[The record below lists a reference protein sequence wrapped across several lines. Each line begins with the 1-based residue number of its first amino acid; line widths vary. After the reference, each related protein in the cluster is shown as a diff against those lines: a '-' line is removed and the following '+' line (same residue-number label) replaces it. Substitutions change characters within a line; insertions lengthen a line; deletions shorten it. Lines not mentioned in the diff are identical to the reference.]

1 MCNSQSDGEHQPH
14 SSVTVTPVL
23 GGLRITGVTRYLGYT
38 DNVVL
43 PPSDAHTL
51 AAWLRRDGDVD
62 AAEVI
67 EAALTSG

>member
-1 MCNSQSDGEHQPH
+1 MCGSVSA
-14 SSVTVTPVL
+14 SVTVTPVL

-43 PPSDAHTL
+43 PPSDARTL
-51 AAWLRRDGDVD
+51 AAWLRRDGDVE

-67 EAALTSG
+67 EAALT